1 MGKFRSAV
9 AFLVLISGCTPAA
22 TVPVYQPV
30 EVKVPVA
37 TPCKVMIPAHPSLP
51 IATLT
56 VKSTPADVVKAYAA
70 SIDTLEGVI
79 HADEDLLTSC
89 INGHPS

>member
-1 MGKFRSAV
+1 MGKFYSAV
-9 AFLVLISGCTPAA
+9 AFLVLIGGCAPAA

-37 TPCKVMIPAHPSLP
+37 VGCKVTIPDHPPLP
-51 IATLT
+51 ISTLT
-56 VKSTPADVVKAYAA
+56 STSTPATVVKAYAA

-79 HADEDLLTSC
+79 HADEVLLASC
-89 INGHPS
+89 INGHN